1 MTFLGARDDARAL
14 LARADLLL
22 VSSDSEGQSIAVLEA
37 LAAGMPVVSTPVSG
51 MRELEGV
58 VIAGFDPGSLAAA
71 VRELLQDPLRR
82 TGLGAAGAALMLER
96 FSVETMVE
104 AYERSYLSLVPTIR
118 NWKCSSTELL
128 AILSKRRYGVIAIVM
143 LTVAFSAALAL
154 VTPPRY
160 AATAT
165 LALTPKIDLSK
176 GFISATDLSALLSTY
191 AETAKSSVNRARAE
205 QILGR
210 KLPGEIDTSTVGG
223 TGILRITGSAAVPK
237 EASDTASAAA
247 SAFQQSVKSNPLIT
261 VSVIDPATPPLT
273 PVQPRPPLIV
283 AIGILLGLLAGIS
296 YALVMERV
304 RRRIETPSDL
314 DPITDKPV
322 VGRLPRQR
330 ALQRVPASLVWNQ
343 ERMTGLQESY
353 RALRTNVQFL
363 AETRRVIEIT
373 SPDPAQG
380 KSTVTANLGAALAQ
394 IGIDCVIVDAD
405 LRRPTQ
411 HKIFGVDNSTGL
423 STLLSVRDP
432 QIDLKPSASPICGL
446 SRAARYRRIRRRC
459 CTCASSRW

>member
-1 MTFLGARDDARAL
+1 VQL
-14 LARADLLL
+14 
-22 VSSDSEGQSIAVLEA
+22 
-37 LAAGMPVVSTPVSG
+37 
-51 MRELEGV
+51 
-58 VIAGFDPGSLAAA
+58 
-71 VRELLQDPLRR
+71 
-82 TGLGAAGAALMLER
+82 
-96 FSVETMVE
+96 
-104 AYERSYLSLVPTIR
+104 
-118 NWKCSSTELL
+118 NELL
-128 AILSKRRYGVIAIVM
+128 AILSKRRFGVIAVVM

-160 AATAT
+160 EATAT
-165 LALTPKIDLSK
+165 LALTPKIDRTQ

-191 AETAKSSVNRARAE
+191 AETAKSRVNRSRAE

-210 KLPGEIDTSTVGG
+210 KLPGDVDTSTVGG
-223 TGILRITGSAAVPK
+223 TGILRITGSAEIPK
-237 EASDTASAAA
+237 DAADTASAAA
-247 SAFQQSVKSNPLIT
+247 QAFQQSVTSNPLIL
-261 VSVIDPATPPLT
+261 VSVIDPATAPTT

-304 RRRIETPSDL
+304 RRRIETPAEINEL
-314 DPITDKPV
+314 TDKPV

-363 AETRRVIEIT
+363 AEGKRVIQVT

-380 KSTVTANLGAALAQ
+380 KSTVVANLGTALAQ
-394 IGIDCVIVDAD
+394 IGIDTVIVDGD

-411 HKIFGVDNSTGL
+411 HKVFGIDNSTGL
-423 STLLSVRDP
+423 STLLSVRTP
-432 QIDLKPSASPICGL
+432 QIDLKPSGFPNLWVIPSGPLPPDPTELLHVRFESLVERLRELDALILIDTPPVLPVSDARLIAPHCDGVLLVVWAGSAKPVALESALERLSIVQARLLGVVLNQSGHDLEATGGYYYTSPE
-446 SRAARYRRIRRRC
+446 SAPV
-459 CTCASSRW
+459 